1 MSKILSLSIG
11 SVKSKAI
18 FFAVGLAICLVL
30 PAFFHNQWIT
40 GPLIN
45 ATLLLATVLV
55 GPTEA
60 VLLGLMPS
68 TMAFLGGLLPLPL
81 APMLPFIMIGNAIM
95 VMTFHTVRPKNYWG
109 AVGLAALLK
118 FAFMH
123 GSVVFLLSRMMDG
136 NLTAKLAVM
145 MSWPQLFT
153 AIIGGTIAYG
163 FLKPLKKI

>member
-1 MSKILSLSIG
+1 MQKILSLSLG
-11 SVKSKAI
+11 STKSRAL
-18 FFAVGLAICLVL
+18 FFAIGLVICLV
-30 PAFFHNQWIT
+30 PTFFHNQWVT

-68 TMAFLGGLLPLPL
+68 TMALLGGLLPLPL

-95 VMTFHTVRPKNYWG
+95 VMTFHTLRPKHFWI
-109 AVGLAALLK
+109 ALGLAALLK

-123 GSVVFLLSRMMDG
+123 GSVVFFLSRMMDG

-153 AIIGGTIAYG
+153 VIIGGVIAYPIVKS
-163 FLKPLKKI
+163 FQNK

>member
-1 MSKILSLSIG
+1 MPKTLTLSVNALRSKVALFALLLS
-11 SVKSKAI
+11 VAI
-18 FFAVGLAICLVL
+18 VL
-30 PAFFHNQWIT
+30 PALFHNQWIT
-40 GPLIN
+40 GPIIN

-81 APMLPFIMIGNAIM
+81 APMLPFIMIGNAVM
-95 VMTFHTVRPKNYWG
+95 VMTFHTVRPKNFWG
-109 AVGLAALLK
+109 AVGLAALFK

-123 GSVVFLLSRMMDG
+123 GSVVFLLSRMMDSG
-136 NLTAKLAVM
+136 LTAKLAVM

-153 AIIGGTIAYG
+153 AIIGGVIAYPIIKA
-163 FLKPLKKI
+163 LRP

>member
-1 MSKILSLSIG
+1 MTKTLTLSLG
-11 SVKSKAI
+11 STKSRAL
-18 FFAVGLAICLVL
+18 FFAIGLAICLVL

-40 GPLIN
+40 GPIIN
-45 ATLLLATVLV
+45 ATLLLTTVLV

-81 APMLPFIMIGNAIM
+81 APMLPFIMIGNAVM
-95 VMTFHTVRPKNYWG
+95 TMTFHYARSTNFWG
-109 AVGLAALLK
+109 AIGLAALLK
-118 FAFMH
+118 FAFLH
-123 GSVVFLLSRMMDG
+123 GSVVFLLSRLLDSG
-136 NLTAKLAVM
+136 LTAKLAVM

-153 AIIGGTIAYG
+153 ALIGGVIAFA

>member
-1 MSKILSLSIG
+1 MQKILSISLG
-11 SVKSKAI
+11 STKSKAI
-18 FFAVGLAICLVL
+18 FFAIGLAICLVL

-40 GPLIN
+40 GPIIN

-95 VMTFHTVRPKNYWG
+95 VMTFHTVRPKNFWG

-123 GSVVFLLSRMMDG
+123 GSVVFLLSRMMDSG
-136 NLTAKLAVM
+136 LTAKLAVM
-145 MSWPQLFT
+145 MSWPQFFT
-153 AIIGGTIAYG
+153 AIIGGAIIYPIV
-163 FLKPLKKI
+163 KSIQNK